1 MKYPYPYL
9 ETGIRIYQLRQSR
22 HLTREQLAEKA
33 DISVPFLYDIE
44 RGKKSMTVTTL
55 RNLASALCVTSDF
68 IINGDEEVNIDAS
81 SRELIAIY
89 KTLPPE
95 QRSYALEILRTFAKA
110 VKKDL
115 PE

>member
-1 MKYPYPYL
+1 MNYPYK
-9 ETGIRIYQLRQSR
+9 ETGSRIFQIRKSK

-33 DISVPFLYDIE
+33 NISVPFLYDIE

-55 RNLASALCVTSDF
+55 QKLSCALCVTADF
-68 IINGDEEVNIDAS
+68 IINGDDTIDVS
-81 SRELIAIY
+81 HRELIAIY
-89 KTLPPE
+89 KALPPE
-95 QRSYALEILRTFAKA
+95 QRSYALEILRTFAEA

>member
-1 MKYPYPYL
+1 MKYPFPYI
-9 ETGIRIYQLRQSR
+9 ETGVRIYQLRQSR

-33 DISVPFLYDIE
+33 DISVQFLYDIE

-55 RNLASALCVTSDF
+55 RNLASALCVTADF
-68 IINGDEEVNIDAS
+68 IINGDEVDIDVS
-81 SRELIAIY
+81 HRELITIY

-95 QRSYALEILRTFAKA
+95 KRSYALEILRTFAEA

>member
-1 MKYPYPYL
+1 MNYPYK
-9 ETGIRIYQLRQSR
+9 ETGDRIFQLRKSK

-33 DISVPFLYDIE
+33 NISVPFLYDIE

-55 RNLASALCVTSDF
+55 QRLSCALCVTADF
-68 IINGDEEVNIDAS
+68 IIHGDEEVDIDTS

-95 QRSYALEILRTFAKA
+95 QRSYALEILRTFAEA

-115 PE
+115 SE

>member
-1 MKYPYPYL
+1 MKYPFPYL
-9 ETGIRIYQLRQSR
+9 ETGVRIYQLRQSK

-44 RGKKSMTVTTL
+44 RGKKSMTVATL
-55 RNLASALCVTSDF
+55 RKLAFALCVTADF
-68 IINGDEEVNIDAS
+68 IINGDEVDIDVS
-81 SRELIAIY
+81 HRELIAIY
-89 KTLPPE
+89 QTLPPE
-95 QRSYALEILRTFAKA
+95 QRSYALEILRTFAEA